1 MIFPF
6 FHGIDIDKF
15 KRTHSKKKNIVK
27 TFQDFIEHKVLFEQ
41 EGAAPPPADAG
52 APPATPTGDMGM
64 PPMGGPDLGA
74 AGMGMPPIGGG
85 LGGPG
90 LGGPSL
96 SPSLDAGMGVGG
108 PTGSPV
114 AKKLKAYN
122 VWDVLEELLMNKSKE
137 TNSEK

>member
-6 FHGIDIDKF
+6 FCRININNF
-15 KRTHSKKKNIVK
+15 KRTHTKKKNIVK

-41 EGAAPPPADAG
+41 EGAATPPADAG
-52 APPATPTGDMGM
+52 APPAAPAGDMGM

-96 SPSLDAGMGVGG
+96 SPSLDAGMGGG
-108 PTGSPV
+108 AAGGAPV

-122 VWDVLEELLMNKSKE
+122 VWDVLEDLLMDKSKE
-137 TNSEK
+137 TESEK